1 MTRLESDHPRHQAEN
16 EGKQI
21 IERNSQGLITRI
33 QENTNETKYMYLKD
47 RLMEKVKNVGVGN
60 MDLRFITSYF
70 YQTTE
75 SGREMVIE
83 VTGTKINKDKRS
95 LPISFD
101 YAAVWIPVESDKA
114 YVDLVNRSDGKIK
127 SSPVVRDAYRKEYR
141 LVHGPVVSIEE
152 DEEVQILLGKE
163 ESALM
168 PDFINRASYFDSEG
182 REIEIDLSEEVD
194 ISHKAFIEEHFPKK
208 IRWS

>member
-33 QENTNETKYMYLKD
+33 QENTNETKYVYLKE
-47 RLMEKVKNVGVGN
+47 RLLEKVKNVGVGN
-60 MDLRFITSYF
+60 MDLRFFTSYF

-101 YAAVWIPVESDKA
+101 YAAVWIPAESDKA

-141 LVHGPVVSIEE
+141 LVHGPVVSIEA
-152 DEEVQILLGKE
+152 DEEVLILLEKE

-168 PDFINRASYFDSEG
+168 PDFMNKTSYFDSEG
-182 REIEIDLSEEVD
+182 QETEIDLFDDGDSA
-194 ISHKAFIEEHFPKK
+194 HTAFIKEHFPQK
-208 IRWS
+208 IPWS